1 MKMKRQALLVS
12 LYAVIHLLI
21 IDMIYI
27 FLFLKSVN
35 PSVEIIIYNIIWVLI
50 SIAVSNNSYLESKD
64 QRPW

>member
-12 LYAVIHLLI
+12 LYALIHLLI

-27 FLFLKSVN
+27 FLFLKSIN
-35 PSVEIIIYNIIWVLI
+35 PSFEIILYNIIWVLI